1 MTRGSENSLGLNGIF
16 KLLVFRELQVNGI
29 DALFW
34 GKEIADTL
42 HYNFKKYFGRWDRN
56 KSKYL
61 ISVVRRLERQEI
73 FI

>member
-16 KLLVFRELQVNGI
+16 KLSVFQELQVNGI

-34 GKEIADTL
+34 GKENSRHL
-42 HYNFKKYFGRWDRN
+42 HYNLKKYFGRWDRN

-61 ISVVRRLERQEI
+61 ISVVQRLERQEI

>member
-34 GKEIADTL
+34 GKEIADTYITTL
-42 HYNFKKYFGRWDRN
+42 KNILEDGIE
-56 KSKYL
+56 
-61 ISVVRRLERQEI
+61 ISLNT
-73 FI
+73 